1 MCGYGRVGSAV
12 AEALETFETR
22 YVAIE
27 TDPDIVKGLRAR
39 GIKAIFGDASQH
51 AVLAAAHAE
60 EARLAVVV
68 IPESDRVEVVVRQL
82 RRMNATMAI
91 LARSDRAEARERL
104 MAAGATE
111 VIQPEL
117 EAASTLIRHA
127 LRTLAVPRERA
138 LDYLERFRRA
148 MDAVPVAATDEA
160 ALPQVR
166 EITIDAGRLAD
177 QSLREARIRERFGVT
192 VTAITRSTGEVLLHP
207 SADTR
212 FRRGDN
218 LRLFGLPQQVA
229 QLLEDVRAGG
239 QG

>member
-1 MCGYGRVGSAV
+1 MVCGYGRVGSAV

-39 GIKAIFGDASQH
+39 GITAIFGDASQH
-51 AVLAAAHAE
+51 AVLAAAHAG

-68 IPESDRVEVVVRQL
+68 IPESDRAEVVVRQL

-117 EAASTLIRHA
+117 EAAST
-127 LRTLAVPRERA
+127 
-138 LDYLERFRRA
+138 
-148 MDAVPVAATDEA
+148 
-160 ALPQVR
+160 
-166 EITIDAGRLAD
+166 
-177 QSLREARIRERFGVT
+177 
-192 VTAITRSTGEVLLHP
+192 
-207 SADTR
+207 
-212 FRRGDN
+212 
-218 LRLFGLPQQVA
+218 
-229 QLLEDVRAGG
+229 
-239 QG
+239 